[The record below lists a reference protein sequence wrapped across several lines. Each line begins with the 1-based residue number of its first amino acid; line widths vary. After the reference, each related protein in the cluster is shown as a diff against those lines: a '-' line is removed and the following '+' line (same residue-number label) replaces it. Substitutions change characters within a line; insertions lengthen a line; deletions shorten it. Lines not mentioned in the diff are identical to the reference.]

1 MHLFSRGVEEK
12 KVKSKIEHLI
22 MSKVKSYLSLI
33 KFSHTIFA
41 MPFALIGFFLAV
53 QDDIKDWIFKSKF
66 DSSPEKLGPLLSIG
80 GLYQPQDERPPL
92 WLIFLLVILCMVFAR
107 SAAMAFNRYLDR
119 SFDARN
125 PRTAI
130 REIPSGVI
138 KANNALLFT
147 IVSSLLF
154 VVCCFFI
161 NRICFFLSPVA
172 LLVVLGYSYT
182 KRFTP
187 LCHLILGLGLSLA
200 PIGAYLAVTGRFDL
214 LPILFSFTVLF
225 WVSGFDIIYALQ
237 DEEFDRSQKLFSIPA
252 WLGKAKALHV
262 SELLHIL
269 SAVCVLLAGWLGNF
283 GWLYGVGAAIFIG
296 MLVYQH
302 SIVKPNDLKR
312 VNIAFMTANGIASVV
327 FAIFVIA
334 DLFFNT

>member
-1 MHLFSRGVEEK
+1 
-12 KVKSKIEHLI
+12 
-22 MSKVKSYLSLI
+22 MSKVKNYLSLI

-41 MPFALIGFFLAV
+41 MPFALIGFFLG
-53 QDDIKDWIFKSKF
+53 KDYIDKSAILLF
-66 DSSPEKLGPLLSIG
+66 AYMGFFMQKLI
-80 GLYQPQDERPPL
+80 
-92 WLIFLLVILCMVFAR
+92 LVILCMIFAR

-119 SFDARN
+119 SFDAKN

-154 VVCCFFI
+154 VVCSFFI
-161 NRICFFLSPVA
+161 NKLCFYLSPAA

-187 LCHLILGLGLSLA
+187 LCHLVLGLGLSLA

-214 LPILFSFTVLF
+214 LPILFSLTVLF

-237 DEEFDRSQKLFSIPA
+237 DEEFDKSQKLYSIPA
-252 WLGKAKALHV
+252 WLGKGKALRV
-262 SELLHIL
+262 SEILHL
-269 SAVCVLLAGWLGNF
+269 FSAAFVLTAGWLGDF
-283 GWLYGVGAAIFIG
+283 GWLYWIGAVIFIG
-296 MLVYQH
+296 MLIYQH

-312 VNIAFMTANGIASVV
+312 VNLAFMTANGVASVV

-334 DLFFNT
+334 DLFIHS